1 MADVTTLSKA
11 TIIDYL
17 GRIKILRSQKNYPET
32 DKNRNFLTE
41 NQVRVRSGKPDK
53 MVAEFYHSILLA
65 NGVWSSHFFIVK
77 I

>member
-1 MADVTTLSKA
+1 MAEVTTLSKA

-17 GRIKILRSQKNYPET
+17 GRIKTLRSQRNYPEA
-32 DKNRNFLTE
+32 DKTRNFLNE
-41 NQVRVRSGKPDK
+41 NQVRVRLEEPDK